1 MYGDTTRI
9 RALADR
15 LRERA
20 AEIRALADRLV
31 ASADR
36 VAWEGLAADA
46 MRHHVRDR
54 AAALR
59 RTALLHDDAADALDR
74 HARQVDHL
82 KDLIASI
89 ERTARGLAGKL
100 VDRLTP
106 PVPGSLEWL
115 SVDLPGIG

>member
-1 MYGDTTRI
+1 MCGDTTRI
-9 RALADR
+9 RSLAGR

-54 AAALR
+54 ASDLR
-59 RTALLHDDAADALDR
+59 RSARLHDDAADALDR

-89 ERTARGLAGKL
+89 EQKARGLLDK
-100 VDRLTP
+100 
-106 PVPGSLEWL
+106 
-115 SVDLPGIG
+115 I

>member
-20 AEIRALADRLV
+20 TEIRALADRLV

-46 MRHHVRDR
+46 MRRHVRDR
-54 AAALR
+54 ATALQ
-59 RTALLHDDAADALDR
+59 RTALLHDDAAEALDR

-89 ERTARGLAGKL
+89 ERKARGLI
-100 VDRLTP
+100 DTLTP
-106 PVPGSLEWL
+106 PMPGSLEWL
-115 SVDLPGIG
+115 SVDLPVIG